1 MKKGR
6 KSRKEAGEMKVRV
19 KTRTHRKSEK
29 WVNEPKEKQQAT
41 AMGWQMEADAE
52 RAEAEFWSSGCGWVQ
67 KDKALLSCCCAWLD
81 NGRKEGI

>member
-29 WVNEPKEKQQAT
+29 WVNELKEKQRAT

-52 RAEAEFWSSGCGWVQ
+52 RAEAEFWNSGCGWV
-67 KDKALLSCCCAWLD
+67 
-81 NGRKEGI
+81 